1 LIINLFI
8 GIAIIFFGIGKNV
21 QLKTFKLKNVIILY
35 ISLLLFL
42 LFFDP
47 LNILILLIIGFF
59 AGGLILLNND
69 DNGLVKELSRLDLIW
84 FYSLSWLFLNKT
96 YIWFFAG
103 FTIFLFEIYILKELT
118 ISSEFNLYIHI
129 GLIIIFMVYHYI
141 AIATDTFDYYSF
153 DKVHEK
159 LDI

>member
-1 LIINLFI
+1 
-8 GIAIIFFGIGKNV
+8 
-21 QLKTFKLKNVIILY
+21 
-35 ISLLLFL
+35 
-42 LFFDP
+42 FFDP

-159 LDI
+159 LDISVDKESLKPSLNYSL